1 MHGNAGNRLHTGK
14 EMVKMKRWI
23 ALLLTAVMTLSL
35 AACGSNNETEQ
46 GGQGKDELL
55 KNAVKISYED
65 LPNSSNRARAQ
76 QEIGNVYF
84 ISQTISEIGEDYC
97 DLSPVEYQSTDAYG
111 RDSYHIDRSM
121 VVRAYLP
128 TDTLAEL
135 NFGDEIAIV
144 GKISDV
150 TDVARNLQGEK
161 DDSMCYEMEDAYIT
175 TEDEFDA
182 ANDS

>member
-1 MHGNAGNRLHTGK
+1 
-14 EMVKMKRWI
+14 
-23 ALLLTAVMTLSL
+23 
-35 AACGSNNETEQ
+35 
-46 GGQGKDELL
+46 
-55 KNAVKISYED
+55 
-65 LPNSSNRARAQ
+65 
-76 QEIGNVYF
+76 
-84 ISQTISEIGEDYC
+84 
-97 DLSPVEYQSTDAYG
+97 
-111 RDSYHIDRSM
+111 M